1 MPCVCPQCAEHAHT
15 LGLAQRPPSRAVL
28 RKAFRAAAK
37 LWHPD
42 RFEADPAKRL
52 EAEERF
58 KQIQIAYRELTEHFE
73 NPAEWALEP
82 AFTPPSAPAAHPI
95 FFGNAPGCY
104 VAPDFSLLADR
115 IIVAHVR
122 EPDRALAIVD
132 LTGPG
137 SPPGSLAQYIL
148 FTEYGIVVR
157 DALNL
162 VSLLWYSDLGEVR
175 LDDKRRNGRL
185 GLWQALLERVSRT
198 EQKHALH
205 IFRRNGTLFHTIASQ
220 VDDSVKK
227 VIYNFLQQEM
237 AVRGFPSG
245 L

>member
-15 LGLAQRPPSRAVL
+15 LGLAERPPSRAVL
-28 RKAFRAAAK
+28 RKAFRAAAR

-42 RFEADPAKRL
+42 RFEGEPAKRL
-52 EAEERF
+52 EAEEHF
-58 KQIQIAYRELTEHFE
+58 KLIQIAYRELTEHFD

-82 AFTPPSAPAAHPI
+82 AFTPPTAAAAAAPPI
-95 FFGNAPGCY
+95 FFGNSPGCF
-104 VAPDFSLLADR
+104 VTPDFSRIADR
-115 IIVAHVR
+115 IIMAHVR

-137 SPPGSLAQYIL
+137 SPPGSLAQYLL
-148 FTEYGIVVR
+148 FTVHGLVVR

-162 VSLLWYSDLGEVR
+162 VSLLWYSDLGEIR

-185 GLWQALLERVSRT
+185 GLWQAFLEHVSRT
-198 EQKHALH
+198 EQKYALH
-205 IFRRNGTLFHTIASQ
+205 IFRRDGTLFHTIASQ

-227 VIYNFLQQEM
+227 VIYNFLQQN
-237 AVRGFPSG
+237 RPQPHP
-245 L
+245 